1 AEGAEREGQHRA
13 HRIIIVHHEDGG
25 LLARLITFGPLQL
38 QCLFRGQAAL
48 QVGAQQAKGTGLLL
62 GQMRRLEGCF
72 HVRFASDRVSNYEV
86 GSLTKC
92 SGESAKFAVSGNPAC
107 AAVGFCR
114 KLVVVF
120 PVSRSKIVF
129 SAILAGVVTPASA
142 LGLRIADQ
150 DPFATARGN
159 AFVATAD
166 NPSAIYYNPAGL
178 TQLEGHQLRIG
189 TYAIALKSQF
199 TTPARAVFDTKSRMD
214 FAPQFYYAYGMKDQP
229 LAFGLG
235 FYSPYGLALEWPN
248 NPSFGPVYGKM
259 AYLTLNPVAAWQV
272 HPTLSVAA
280 GLTLNYAE
288 LEIRQP
294 ALAAPGFPS
303 VNRFKGE
310 DLDAGYNLGLLWQP
324 FKQHS
329 FGVNY
334 RSATTQNFTGS
345 ATTSGT
351 GLFDGTGPANARMP
365 LPRHVACGYSF
376 RPTPEWNFEF
386 NADWTEWER
395 MNTVNFVQPVGT
407 FPVPFNWRS
416 SWFYEFGVT
425 RKFEGGWRASAGYI
439 FSENSVPDAN
449 FSPLVPDSDRHIF
462 SVGVGRQQTRVNWDV
477 GYQLAWGPGRTVT
490 GNNLAFP
497 LPANST
503 HADGRYTF
511 LSHAFTAAV
520 GFRF

>member
-1 AEGAEREGQHRA
+1 MLGGVCLSGATA
-13 HRIIIVHHEDGG
+13 
-25 LLARLITFGPLQL
+25 
-38 QCLFRGQAAL
+38 
-48 QVGAQQAKGTGLLL
+48 
-62 GQMRRLEGCF
+62 
-72 HVRFASDRVSNYEV
+72 
-86 GSLTKC
+86 
-92 SGESAKFAVSGNPAC
+92 PAW
-107 AAVGFCR
+107 
-114 KLVVVF
+114 
-120 PVSRSKIVF
+120 
-129 SAILAGVVTPASA
+129 A

-159 AFVATAD
+159 AFAATAD

-189 TYAIALKSQF
+189 AYAVALESQF
-199 TTPARAVFDTKSRMD
+199 TTPAGGHFDTKSRVD
-214 FAPQFYYAYGMKDQP
+214 FAPQFYYSYGMKDLP
-229 LAFGLG
+229 LSFGLG
-235 FYSPYGLALEWPN
+235 LYSPYGLALEWPN
-248 NPSFGPVYGKM
+248 NPSFGPLYGKM
-259 AYLTLNPVAAWQV
+259 TYLTLNPVAAWQV

-280 GLTLNYAE
+280 GLTLNYSE
-288 LEIRQP
+288 LEIRQQ
-294 ALAAPGFPS
+294 AAVFAPGS

-310 DLDAGYNLGLLWQP
+310 DTDVGYNLGLLWQP

-334 RSATTQNFTGS
+334 RSATTQNYTGT
-345 ATTSGT
+345 ATTTGT
-351 GLFDGTGPANARMP
+351 GLFDGTVPASAGMP
-365 LPRHVACGYSF
+365 LPRHVVCGYSF

-395 MNTVNFVQPVGT
+395 LNTVNFVQGAAT

-425 RKFEGGWRASAGYI
+425 RQFEGGWRVSAGYI

-462 SVGVGRQQTRVNWDV
+462 SLGVGRQQTRVNWDI
-477 GYQLAWGPGRTVT
+477 GYQLAWGPSRTVA
-490 GNNLAFP
+490 GNTLAFP

-503 HADGRYTF
+503 TANGSYSF
-511 LSHAFTAAV
+511 LSHAITASV